1 MQNSTRQAIHT
12 LLKTFAQNSLKDY
25 DLDVLKRAY
34 PFHRIF
40 FDDLG
45 LLAFKQER
53 SVVTKMGMNLYP
65 ELARLVAL
73 ENYADVAREKHVQG
87 VLKETTVN
95 KIHQIVQDLRAHRR
109 IPNHAQ
115 EMDEILAVNDNAVE
129 SQDRPERVIADLYI
143 GDFQGGPF
151 FAEIKTPVPNLD
163 ICAQSKTKI
172 LTFETVLH
180 NQGARGYLA
189 FAYNPFVTRDKYAHN
204 FTKRIMDLQVEVLM
218 GEEFWDEIGGDG
230 TFATLL
236 TIIDEVGNEVRET
249 AVKK

>member
-1 MQNSTRQAIHT
+1 MQDSTRQAIHL
-12 LLKTFAQNSLKDY
+12 LLKTFAQKSLKDY

-45 LLAFKQER
+45 FVAFKQER
-53 SVVTKMGMNLYP
+53 SIVTKMGMNLYP

-73 ENYADVAREKHVQG
+73 ENYSDVAREKQIQG
-87 VLKETTVN
+87 VFKETTAN
-95 KIHQIVQDLRAHRR
+95 KIHQIVQDLRTNQRT
-109 IPNHAQ
+109 PNHVQ
-115 EMDEILAVNDNAVE
+115 EMEEILDVNDNAIE
-129 SQDRPERVIADLYI
+129 APDRPERVIADLYI
-143 GDFQGGPF
+143 GDFHSGPF
-151 FAEIKTPVPNLD
+151 FAEIKTPLPNLD

-172 LTFETVLH
+172 LTFETLLH

-204 FTKRIMDLQVEVLM
+204 FTKRIMDLQVEILM
-218 GEEFWDEIGGDG
+218 GEEFWNAIGDDG

-236 TIIDEVGNEVRET
+236 TIIDEVGNEIREST
-249 AVKK
+249 AKK

>member
-73 ENYADVAREKHVQG
+73 ENYADVARE
-87 VLKETTVN
+87 
-95 KIHQIVQDLRAHRR
+95 
-109 IPNHAQ
+109 
-115 EMDEILAVNDNAVE
+115 
-129 SQDRPERVIADLYI
+129 
-143 GDFQGGPF
+143 
-151 FAEIKTPVPNLD
+151 
-163 ICAQSKTKI
+163 
-172 LTFETVLH
+172 
-180 NQGARGYLA
+180 
-189 FAYNPFVTRDKYAHN
+189 
-204 FTKRIMDLQVEVLM
+204 
-218 GEEFWDEIGGDG
+218 
-230 TFATLL
+230 
-236 TIIDEVGNEVRET
+236 
-249 AVKK
+249 